1 MPELVEFREVI
12 ESYPVAVAVMGMG
25 VALLAAIVTRWV
37 DQSSLDTVQERLAAY
52 QDEVRQL
59 NETRAELLARLEER
73 GDELRRA
80 KAQLLRREGH
90 TQTRVEPTRAT
101 TLR

>member
-12 ESYPVAVAVMGMG
+12 ESYPVVVAIIGIG
-25 VALLAAIVTRWV
+25 VALLAALVTRWV
-37 DQSSLDTVQERLAAY
+37 DQSSLDTVQERLSAY

-80 KAQLLRREGH
+80 KAQLPRRDIHAQTEVLPARERNLR
-90 TQTRVEPTRAT
+90 
-101 TLR
+101 